1 MSRTKIS
8 IPVPDELA
16 EQLPA
21 DPEEQ
26 QQVLILGLQEWR
38 INKALQAYKRGE
50 GSLAYAARQ
59 AGDLSP
65 RDDPPGVC
73 PRTDSKE
80 RSRVRDYSRVQFSER
95 ARILA
100 LLLHDSKTE
109 IGVFNI
115 I

>member
-26 QQVLILGLQEWR
+26 RQVLILGLREWR
-38 INKALQAYKRGE
+38 VHKALQAYKRGE

-59 AGDLSP
+59 AGISLREMIP
-65 RDDPPGVC
+65 LAYAHGVV
-73 PRTDSKE
+73 P
-80 RSRVRDYSRVQFSER
+80 
-95 ARILA
+95 
-100 LLLHDSKTE
+100 KTYPE
-109 IGVFNI
+109 
-115 I
+115 

>member
-26 QQVLILGLQEWR
+26 RQVLILGLREWR
-38 INKALQAYKRGE
+38 VNKALQAYKRGE

-59 AGDLSP
+59 AGISLREMIP
-65 RDDPPGVC
+65 
-73 PRTDSKE
+73 
-80 RSRVRDYSRVQFSER
+80 
-95 ARILA
+95 LA
-100 LLLHDSKTE
+100 YAHGLAPKV
-109 IGVFNI
+109 G
-115 I
+115 